1 MVQVIRKYADLQE
14 SGSGVGSQLE
24 SDDNS
29 DTVSQKL
36 LSDDEDDVT
45 LTDNTEGKIPCCW

>member
-45 LTDNTEGKIPCCW
+45 LTDNTEGNIPCCW